1 MRGFVI
7 VNNRIRFFFV
17 FVFLMISEGKISF
30 ASTLI
35 QNIQIQGNQRIEK
48 ETILAQIDLI
58 PGKMH
63 SQEEIDQAL
72 KNLFA
77 SGLFADARLESKGSS
92 LIIHVKENPIVNQVV
107 IEGNDKLSDEIL
119 KSELQLRPRQVYTLT
134 RLRNDTQ
141 RIQDLYRLK
150 GHFAA
155 VVTPQIIKREQ
166 NRVDVVFDVKEGHA
180 TVVRKIF
187 FIGNKKFSE
196 SKLESAIQTKET
208 RWYRFFTADDT
219 FDSDRLAY
227 DKELLRKFYLEHGY
241 ADFQIKSAVAEL
253 TPDREE
259 FFITFTL
266 EEGERYQIGDVKIS
280 SDFKGLDTTALAKK
294 IPFAS
299 GNWYSN
305 KDVEKTLNLLVDELG
320 SLGYAFVDIQPHLQK
335 NIDKHLLDINF
346 IIQEG
351 PKVYINSIDI
361 IGNDRTDDD
370 VIRREL
376 ELDEGDAFNSNKMK
390 HSEKRIKDLG
400 FFKKVTVTKQPSDS
414 PDKAD
419 IKIEIEED
427 RTGELSFGGGFST
440 ADGPLADIRFAEHN
454 FRGKGQ
460 DLRVGVTYSKRRQE
474 YSFGLTEPYF
484 LGRELMAGFDVYRMT
499 RTRYQDASYDQ
510 QIHGLSLLMG
520 YMLSEN
526 LSQLWTYTIQS
537 DKVDHLRKNASR
549 FIQAQPR
556 NSTLSS
562 ITHTLTYDRRDSKI
576 DPTMG
581 YSISL
586 SNEFAGLGGTLK
598 YLKNQISGSHF
609 YSFSDDWVL
618 ETSARYGIMVGFG
631 KKTRIADRYI
641 LGGDTLRGF
650 SPGGV
655 SPRDKISK
663 DKDALGGHQF
673 YSGSVELTFPIG
685 LPNEFGVKGATFT
698 DVGSVWHSKE
708 KGPEVFDSKKPR
720 ASVGFGVRWKSPIGP
735 LRIDIAKT
743 IAKNKLDEKQVILFG
758 FSTRL

>member
-1 MRGFVI
+1 
-7 VNNRIRFFFV
+7 
-17 FVFLMISEGKISF
+17 
-30 ASTLI
+30 
-35 QNIQIQGNQRIEK
+35 
-48 ETILAQIDLI
+48 
-58 PGKMH
+58 
-63 SQEEIDQAL
+63 
-72 KNLFA
+72 
-77 SGLFADARLESKGSS
+77 
-92 LIIHVKENPIVNQVV
+92 
-107 IEGNDKLSDEIL
+107 
-119 KSELQLRPRQVYTLT
+119 
-134 RLRNDTQ
+134 
-141 RIQDLYRLK
+141 
-150 GHFAA
+150 

-166 NRVDVVFDVKEGHA
+166 NRVDVVFDVKEGLA

-266 EEGERYQIGDVKIS
+266 EEGERYQIGDIKIS
-280 SDFKGLDTTALAKK
+280 SDFKGLDTTTLAKK

-299 GNWYSN
+299 GDWYSN

-320 SLGYAFVDIQPHLQK
+320 SLGYAFVDIQPQLQK
-335 NIDKHLLDINF
+335 NIHKHLLDINF

-400 FFKKVTVTKQPSDS
+400 FFKKVTVTKQPSDN

-576 DPTMG
+576 DPTTG

-609 YSFSDDWVL
+609 YSFSDEWVL
-618 ETSARYGIMVGFG
+618 ETSARYGIMVGLG

-673 YSGSVELTFPIG
+673 YSGSVELSFPIG

-708 KGPEVFDSKKPR
+708 KGPEVFDSRKPR

-743 IAKNKLDEKQVILFG
+743 ISKNKLDEKQVVLFG

>member
-1 MRGFVI
+1 MRRFVS
-7 VNNRIRFFFV
+7 NFIRFIFAL
-17 FVFLMISEGKISF
+17 VFLAAFEGKGLQ

-35 QNIQIQGNQRIEK
+35 QDIQIQGNQRIEK
-48 ETILAQIDLI
+48 ETILAQIDLL
-58 PGKMH
+58 PGKAYT
-63 SQEEIDQAL
+63 QEEIDQAL

-77 SGLFADARLESKGSS
+77 SGLFADARLEVKGSIL
-92 LIIHVKENPIVNQVV
+92 LIHIKENPIVNQVV

-119 KSELQLRPRQVYTLT
+119 KGELQLRPRQVYTLT

-155 VVTPQIIKREQ
+155 VVTPHIIKREQ

-196 SKLESAIQTKET
+196 SKLESTIQTKET
-208 RWYRFFTADDT
+208 RWYRFFTSDDI
-219 FDSDRLAY
+219 FDSDRLSY

-266 EEGERYQIGDVKIS
+266 EEGERYHVGDVKIT
-280 SDFKGLDTTALAKK
+280 SDFKDIDIKTLEKK
-294 IPFAS
+294 ISFS
-299 GNWYSN
+299 TGDWYSN
-305 KDVEKTLNLLVDELG
+305 KDVENTINLLVDELG
-320 SLGYAFVDIQPHLQK
+320 NLGYAFVDVQPQVQKDTEQHLV
-335 NIDKHLLDINF
+335 NITFL
-346 IIQEG
+346 IQEG
-351 PKVYINSIDI
+351 PKVYINNIHI
-361 IGNDRTDDD
+361 IGNDRTDDE

-376 ELDEGDAFNSNKMK
+376 ELHEGDAFNSNKLK
-390 HSEKRIKDLG
+390 HSEKRVKDLG
-400 FFKKVTVTKQPSDS
+400 FFKKVALTKQPSDT

-460 DLRVGVTYSKRRQE
+460 DLRAGITYAKHRQE

-484 LGRELMAGFDVYRMT
+484 LNRELMAGFDIYRVT
-499 RTRYQDASYDQ
+499 RTRYLDASYDQ
-510 QIHGLSLLMG
+510 QIHGLSLLTG

-537 DKVDHLRKNASR
+537 DKVTNLKESASR
-549 FIQAQPR
+549 FLQAQPR
-556 NSTLSS
+556 NSVMSG
-562 ITHTLTYDRRDSKI
+562 IGHTLTYDRRDSKI
-576 DPTMG
+576 DPTSG

-586 SNEFAGLGGTLK
+586 NNEITGLGGSIK
-598 YLKNQISGSHF
+598 YFKNQLSGAHF
-609 YSFSDDWVL
+609 YTFYDDWIL
-618 ETSARYGIMVGFG
+618 ETSARYGVMVGLG

-650 SPGGV
+650 APGGV
-655 SPRDKISK
+655 SPRDKTT
-663 DKDALGGHQF
+663 KDALGGHQF
-673 YSGSVELTFPIG
+673 YSGTIELTFPIG
-685 LPNEFGVKGATFT
+685 LPNEFGVKGAAFS
-698 DVGSVWHSKE
+698 DVGSTWQSKE
-708 KGPEVFDSKKPR
+708 KGPEVFDNRKMR
-720 ASVGFGVRWKSPIGP
+720 AAVGFGLRWKSPMGP
-735 LRIDIAKT
+735 LRIDVAKT
-743 IAKNKLDEKQVILFG
+743 VAKNKLDETQMVLFG
-758 FSTRL
+758 FTSRW

>member
-1 MRGFVI
+1 MI
-7 VNNRIRFFFV
+7 VNSRIRFFFV
-17 FVFLMISEGKISF
+17 FVFLMMSEGKISF

-119 KSELQLRPRQVYTLT
+119 KGELQLRPRQVYTLT

-166 NRVDVVFDVKEGHA
+166 NRVDVVFDVKEGLA

-266 EEGERYQIGDVKIS
+266 EEGERYQIGDIKIS
-280 SDFKGLDTTALAKK
+280 SDFKGLDTTTLAKK

-299 GNWYSN
+299 GDWYSN

-320 SLGYAFVDIQPHLQK
+320 SLGYAFVDIQPQLQK
-335 NIDKHLLDINF
+335 NIHKHLLDINF

-400 FFKKVTVTKQPSDS
+400 FFKKVTVTKQPSDN

-576 DPTMG
+576 DPTTG

-609 YSFSDDWVL
+609 YSFSDEWVL
-618 ETSARYGIMVGFG
+618 ETSARYGIMVGLG

-673 YSGSVELTFPIG
+673 YSGSVELSFPIG

-708 KGPEVFDSKKPR
+708 KGPEVFDSRKPR

-743 IAKNKLDEKQVILFG
+743 ISKNKLDEKQVVLFG

>member
-7 VNNRIRFFFV
+7 VSNFSRFFFALA
-17 FVFLMISEGKISF
+17 FLMTCGGKALQ

-35 QNIQIQGNQRIEK
+35 QDIQIQGNQRIEK
-48 ETILAQIDLI
+48 ETILAQIELV
-58 PGKMH
+58 PGKAYN
-63 SQEEIDQAL
+63 QEEIDQAL

-77 SGLFADARLESKGSS
+77 SGLFSDARLEIKGQA
-92 LIIHVKENPIVNQVV
+92 LIIHIKENPIVNQVV

-119 KSELQLRPRQVYTLT
+119 KGELQLRPRQVYTLT

-166 NRVDVVFDVKEGHA
+166 NRVDVVFEVKEGHA

-196 SKLESAIQTKET
+196 SKLESTIQTKET

-266 EEGERYQIGDVKIS
+266 EEGERYQVGQVKIS
-280 SDFKGLDTTALAKK
+280 SDFKALDIKTLEKK
-294 IPFAS
+294 IPFTS
-299 GNWYSN
+299 GDWYSN
-305 KDVEKTLNLLVDELG
+305 KDVEGTINLLVDELG
-320 SLGYAFVDIQPHLQK
+320 SLGYAFVDIQPQIQK
-335 NIDKHLLDINF
+335 DTEKHLLDITF
-346 IIQEG
+346 VIQEG
-351 PKVYINSIDI
+351 PKVYINKIDI
-361 IGNDRTDDD
+361 IGNDRTDDE

-376 ELDEGDAFNSNKMK
+376 EVDEGDAFNSNKMK

-400 FFKKVTVTKQPSDS
+400 FFKKVSLTKQPSDN

-460 DLRVGVTYSKRRQE
+460 DLRAGVTYAKHRQE

-484 LGRELMAGFDVYRMT
+484 LGLELMAGFDVYRVT
-499 RTRYQDASYDQ
+499 RTRYLDASYDQ

-520 YMLSEN
+520 YMLAEN

-537 DKVDHLRKNASR
+537 DKVTRVKEHASR
-549 FIQAQPR
+549 FLRAQAR
-556 NSTLSS
+556 NSILSD
-562 ITHTLTYDRRDSKI
+562 IGHTLTYDRRDSKI
-576 DPTMG
+576 DPTTG
-581 YSISL
+581 YCLSL
-586 SNEFAGLGGTLK
+586 NNEFAGLGGTIK

-618 ETSARYGIMVGFG
+618 EASARYGIMVGLG

-655 SPRDKISK
+655 SPRDKTT
-663 DKDALGGHQF
+663 KDALGGHQF
-673 YSGSVELTFPIG
+673 YSGSLELTFPIG
-685 LPNEFGVKGATFT
+685 LPNEFGVKGATFS
-698 DVGSVWHSKE
+698 DVGSVWQSKE
-708 KGPEVFDSKKPR
+708 KGPEVLDHKKPR
-720 ASVGFGVRWKSPIGP
+720 ASVGMGLRWQSPMGP

-743 IAKNKLDEKQVILFG
+743 IAKNKLDEKQVVLFG
-758 FSTRL
+758 FSTRW

>member
-1 MRGFVI
+1 
-7 VNNRIRFFFV
+7 VNNFIHFIFALTLLITF
-17 FVFLMISEGKISF
+17 EGKAQH

-35 QNIQIQGNQRIEK
+35 QDIQIQGNQRIEK
-48 ETILAQIDLI
+48 ETILAQIDLM
-58 PGKMH
+58 PGKGY

-72 KNLFA
+72 KSLFS
-77 SGLFADARLESKGSS
+77 SGLFADARLEIKGQT
-92 LIIHVKENPIVNQVV
+92 LIIHIKENPIVNQVV
-107 IEGNDKLSDEIL
+107 IEGNDKLSDDIL
-119 KSELQLRPRQVYTLT
+119 KGELQLRPRQVYTLT

-166 NRVDVVFDVKEGHA
+166 NRVDVVFEVKEGHA

-208 RWYRFFTADDT
+208 RWYRFFTSDDT
-219 FDSDRLAY
+219 FDSDRLSY

-266 EEGERYQIGDVKIS
+266 EEGERYQLGDVKIS
-280 SDFKGLDTTALAKK
+280 SDFKGIDIKALEKK
-294 IPFAS
+294 ISFSS
-299 GNWYSN
+299 GAWYSN
-305 KDVEKTLNLLVDELG
+305 KDVENTINLLVDELG
-320 SLGYAFVDIQPHLQK
+320 SLGYAFVDIQPQIKK
-335 NIDKHLLDINF
+335 NTDKHLLDITF
-346 IIQEG
+346 VIQEG
-351 PKVYINSIDI
+351 PKVYINRINI
-361 IGNDRTDDD
+361 IGNDRTDDE

-376 ELDEGDAFNSNKMK
+376 ELYEGDAFNSNKMK

-400 FFKKVTVTKQPSDS
+400 FFKKVTLAKQPSDS
-414 PDKAD
+414 PDKTD

-460 DLRVGVTYSKRRQE
+460 DLRAGVTYAKHRQE

-484 LGRELMAGFDVYRMT
+484 LGRELMAGFDVYRVT
-499 RTRYQDASYDQ
+499 RTRYLDASYDQ
-510 QIHGLSLLMG
+510 QVHGISLLTG

-526 LSQLWTYTIQS
+526 LSQLWNYTIQS
-537 DKVDHLRKNASR
+537 DKVTNVKESASR
-549 FIQAQPR
+549 FLRAQAR
-556 NSTLSS
+556 NSVLSG
-562 ITHTLTYDRRDSKI
+562 IGHTLTYDRRDSKI
-576 DPTMG
+576 DPTTG
-581 YSISL
+581 YTLSL
-586 SNEFAGLGGTLK
+586 NNEVAGLGGSIK
-598 YLKNQISGSHF
+598 YFKNQASGSHF
-609 YSFSDDWVL
+609 YSFSDDWIL
-618 ETSARYGIMVGFG
+618 ETSARYGIMVGLG

-655 SPRDKISK
+655 SPRDRTT
-663 DKDALGGHQF
+663 KDALGGHQF
-673 YSGSVELTFPIG
+673 YSGSLELTFPLG
-685 LPNEFGVKGATFT
+685 LPNEFGVKGAAFS
-698 DVGSVWHSKE
+698 DAGSVWQSKE
-708 KGPEVFDSKKPR
+708 KGPEVFDNKKPR
-720 ASVGFGVRWKSPIGP
+720 ASVGVGLRWKSPMGP

-758 FSTRL
+758 FSSRW